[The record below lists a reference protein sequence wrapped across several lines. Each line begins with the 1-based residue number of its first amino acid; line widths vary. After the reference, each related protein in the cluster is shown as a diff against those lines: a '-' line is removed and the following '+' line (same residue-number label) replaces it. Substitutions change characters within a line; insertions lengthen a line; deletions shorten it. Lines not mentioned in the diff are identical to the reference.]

1 MASVSFKIGQLEFAA
16 EGDEAWVSEKLEF
29 ILNQSASA
37 AAAATPAAE
46 HSATSPNPGAGG
58 PVASLASHIKKH
70 GGSGNQVERFLATA
84 HWLSLKGQKSL
95 TTSDVSK
102 ALKDNHQSKLSNPSD
117 CLNQNIGKGFCEKD
131 GKSFY
136 ITPEGLEHIGQDE

>member
-16 EGDEAWVSEKLEF
+16 EGDEAWVSEKMEF
-29 ILNQSASA
+29 ILKRSV
-37 AAAATPAAE
+37 
-46 HSATSPNPGAGG
+46 SATAAVPQPSVSSPNQAAGG
-58 PVASLASHIKKH
+58 PIGSLASHIKKH

-84 HWLSLKGQKSL
+84 HWLTLKGQKSL

-102 ALKDNHQSKLSNPSD
+102 ALKDNHQSKLSNPSE
-117 CLNQNIGKGFCEKD
+117 CLSSNVSKGFCEKD

-136 ITPEGLEHIGQDE
+136 ISPEGLEHIGQDA